1 MKTKFYILA
10 LALVSMCA
18 MTSCDFLEAE
28 NKKTGGQTA
37 ADYFDQNPD
46 KLLPYAYSLMKPVVS
61 RTDVFVKGTDLY
73 MMSHL
78 KAASQLQNYIYTP
91 ENADIKSLYSQ
102 CYACINAA
110 NALIYYDKEGKYSD
124 EALFIRS
131 YMYYVLTQQFGAV
144 PYITEYINNSNRNYP
159 RTELN
164 QIYTSL
170 IEDLTKVANSASLDE
185 ENHVGH
191 ASKRAGAAL
200 LAKVYLAAAWDLGT
214 TVADAVNGTYT
225 VNDANGY
232 FAKAAE
238 WADKAIKMGAVNDL
252 TTMTFEEKWLPAN
265 EGNGEEI
272 FSVQYDLAGYPG
284 AVAEG
289 GHGLQN
295 HYGSYFDNPSK
306 TGGKY
311 SDSEDAPTRKSVYM
325 WEKGDQRFE
334 ATFMTTFYGYD
345 GTNYDKGYF
354 AYYKQDAAT
363 QATLPIWRKYF
374 PWYATDAEMT
384 AYLAANQER
393 FSMNT
398 QVLAPKAYQMTDKMP
413 CWTFNTDGSVLKKT
427 VSTTE
432 YETTVYEGLDFA
444 PTVKKWDDPNSIQS
458 NGNKNCYRDIV
469 LLHLSDIFLVA
480 AEAQLLA
487 GNETKALE
495 YINKVRARAG
505 LAATTFTS
513 YSPEYAT
520 GSLQPIDLILDER
533 ARELY
538 AEGHRWMDLR
548 RTKQLV
554 HYNLAYSYYIT
565 DAAQMQN
572 LAGEYKW
579 YRPIP
584 QAEINANDALTDA
597 DQNPGY

>member
-252 TTMTFEEKWLPAN
+252 TTMAFEEKWLPAN

-345 GTNYDKGYF
+345 GTNYDMGYF

-444 PTVKKWDDPNSIQS
+444 PTVKKWDDPNSLQS

-487 GNETKALE
+487 GKEAEALD

-505 LAATTFTS
+505 LAPTTFPS
-513 YSPEYAT
+513 YAPEYAT

-565 DAAQMQN
+565 NATQMQN

>member
-252 TTMTFEEKWLPAN
+252 TTMTFGEKWLPAN

-444 PTVKKWDDPNSIQS
+444 PP
-458 NGNKNCYRDIV
+458 
-469 LLHLSDIFLVA
+469 
-480 AEAQLLA
+480 
-487 GNETKALE
+487 
-495 YINKVRARAG
+495 
-505 LAATTFTS
+505 
-513 YSPEYAT
+513 
-520 GSLQPIDLILDER
+520 
-533 ARELY
+533 
-538 AEGHRWMDLR
+538 
-548 RTKQLV
+548 
-554 HYNLAYSYYIT
+554 
-565 DAAQMQN
+565 
-572 LAGEYKW
+572 
-579 YRPIP
+579 
-584 QAEINANDALTDA
+584 
-597 DQNPGY
+597 